1 MTLCIC
7 TIQTL
12 DRLASE
18 GCEVFGRPCRTLAA
32 SQPLQ
37 EDIHIAHTTPESRQE
52 SATAAATRSSRSN
65 NEPDRGASA
74 PGNGD
79 VMPLWR
85 SILDL
90 DLLPQCRAGL
100 LVEQVRRLDAAAAA
114 QTTDANTQDGDKT
127 DADSPYFMVAR
138 AVLVEAALA
147 AGLGHLVAAYVLQ
160 PSTALTAQSGYL
172 LADVRRF
179 HESLVGS
186 DAHTPHATSAALVS
200 LQTSLESAL
209 HLVCHD
215 RIVRALLSESEIP
228 APSGLRTELKELQD
242 LAAGLQQV
250 TEALL
255 TRKLQAL
262 ADHSPVSRDGA
273 MDEPSYEVDDV
284 LQSVIAEGQ
293 QALQVQ
299 LAELRCLQRVL
310 SVLNEVAQTPGL
322 SFRALFTAGL
332 HQRTQTG
339 RVHSS
344 TSSSAAA
351 GSVMLSEYHYARH
364 TRTEMAGAQ
373 CDQLPDRLHTT
384 AEGLLG
390 VLCSLLHPQCQT
402 AVRFLLHPGGHAV
415 GVNLNSLAETVTSV
429 LLLPLT
435 ALRAAVA
442 DQRAHNAHSRPPSA
456 QDGKTAEAI
465 LSSASTVAF
474 SVVAYFL
481 ADMQHLSLQAMQD
494 APNHHMAVAETIQR
508 VCSAA
513 QVPHTVANGVL
524 ALWQVDSGTQVA
536 QAVATLCRVQDCTVT
551 QDETI
556 LYAVIRNLLCAGHL
570 YECQVRL
577 ALPLPLRGLQCA
589 AGGFTGRC

>member
-1 MTLCIC
+1 
-7 TIQTL
+7 
-12 DRLASE
+12 
-18 GCEVFGRPCRTLAA
+18 
-32 SQPLQ
+32 
-37 EDIHIAHTTPESRQE
+37 
-52 SATAAATRSSRSN
+52 
-65 NEPDRGASA
+65 
-74 PGNGD
+74 
-79 VMPLWR
+79 MPLWR

-90 DLLPQCRAGL
+90 HLLPQCRAGL
-100 LVEQVRRLDAAAAA
+100 LLEQVRRLDESSAS
-114 QTTDANTQDGDKT
+114 QTTDANTQAVDKT
-127 DADSPYFMVAR
+127 DADSPYFVIAR
-138 AVLVEAALA
+138 AVLVETALA

-186 DAHTPHATSAALVS
+186 DAHTSHAAGQTLVS
-200 LQTSLESAL
+200 VQSSLESAL
-209 HLVCHD
+209 HQVCHD

-228 APSGLRTELKELQD
+228 APNGLRAELKELQD
-242 LAAGLQQV
+242 LAVGLQQV

-262 ADHSPVSRDGA
+262 ADHSPVTADGA

-293 QALQVQ
+293 HALQVQ

-310 SVLNEVAQTPGL
+310 SVLYEVAQTPGL
-322 SFRALFTAGL
+322 SFRALLTAEL

-351 GSVMLSEYHYARH
+351 ASVMLSEYHYARH
-364 TRTEMAGAQ
+364 TRTEMASAQ
-373 CDQLPDRLHTT
+373 CEQLPDSLHTT

-390 VLCSLLHPQCQT
+390 VLCSHLHPQCQA

-429 LLLPLT
+429 LLLPMT
-435 ALRAAVA
+435 ALRATVA
-442 DQRAHNAHSRPPSA
+442 GERAQIAPSRLPSA
-456 QDGKTAEAI
+456 QDGKTAEAV

-481 ADMQHLSLQAMQD
+481 ADMLHLSLQATQD
-494 APNHHMAVAETIQR
+494 APNHHTAVAETIQR

-524 ALWQVDSGTQVA
+524 ALWRVDSGTQVA

-556 LYAVIRNLLCAGHL
+556 LYAVTRSLLCAGHL

-577 ALPLPLRGLQCA
+577 LLRSCGMIASCA
-589 AGGFTGRC
+589 VLCWAVLWVYQ